1 MKSRLWQIA
10 GALLV
15 LGFVTFAFASFR
27 NNLTRYVSFAEA
39 RRLPATVQV
48 AGSLVAGSARYDES
62 SNTLEFRLREA
73 ETGEELA
80 VRYRGLRPANF
91 EEAISIV
98 AIGRFH
104 RDLDRFESHQ
114 LLVKCP
120 SKYQGSEVKEY
131 RS

>member
-1 MKSRLWQIA
+1 MTGKLWKLA

-27 NNLTRYVSFAEA
+27 SNLTPYLSFSAA
-39 RRLPATVQV
+39 RKASGTVQV
-48 AGSLVAGSARYDES
+48 AGTLVPGSSRYDAQS
-62 SNTLEFRLREA
+62 QTLEFHLQEA
-73 ETGEELA
+73 ETGDQLP

-98 AIGRFH
+98 AIGKYRPANAV
-104 RDLDRFESHQ
+104 FESHQ

-131 RS
+131 RN